1 MSHVS
6 TFLTA
11 LEVNIKN
18 ENYECSG
25 VVSGKKKKGKNEEE
39 RPRRGYKLG
48 SLRSLLDDEGI
59 ITAMDHSYG
68 FWSRFMIWSYVENC

>member
-18 ENYECSG
+18 GNYECGGECSG
-25 VVSGKKKKGKNEEE
+25 VVSGKKKK
-39 RPRRGYKLG
+39 
-48 SLRSLLDDEGI
+48 DQ
-59 ITAMDHSYG
+59 
-68 FWSRFMIWSYVENC
+68 VEDIS

>member
-6 TFLTA
+6 TFLTE

-25 VVSGKKKKGKNEEE
+25 ECSGVVSGKKKKGKEE
-39 RPRRGYKLG
+39 RPMR
-48 SLRSLLDDEGI
+48 
-59 ITAMDHSYG
+59 
-68 FWSRFMIWSYVENC
+68 